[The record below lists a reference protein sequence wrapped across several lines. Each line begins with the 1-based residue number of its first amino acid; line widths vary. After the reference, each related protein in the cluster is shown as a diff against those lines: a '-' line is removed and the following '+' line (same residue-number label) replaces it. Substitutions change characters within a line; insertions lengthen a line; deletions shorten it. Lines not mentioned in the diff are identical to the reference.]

1 MSLTS
6 VGNFVWGLIVTA
18 ILVIAGVMAM
28 GEFSDMINIENT
40 QANQTAVEILNKVW
54 DILGNVPLLLTLAFF
69 GVLIAIVAMY
79 FRGR

>member
-28 GEFSDMINIENT
+28 GEFSDMINIENA
-40 QANQTAVEILNKVW
+40 QANQTAVEILTKVW
-54 DILGNVPLLLTLAFF
+54 DILGNVPLLITLAFF
-69 GVLIAIVAMY
+69 GVLIAIVALY
-79 FRGR
+79 FRR